1 MAWSFR
7 KRIKIAPG
15 MHINLSKSGVSTS
28 IGPKGAKVTMGPRG
42 TYLHT
47 GIPGTG
53 IYNRQKIGPGVGG
66 DTPTTT
72 PNSLYTP
79 NINPSHVMTPQDK
92 GPSEKKGCLNTFM
105 WFLCIGSALMILG
118 GFLVISD
125 TRKELKE
132 KEAQYTELVTPQA
145 AEPDANGTVEEGTV
159 AIDYSREAELRGE
172 LETIKGKLKGYNW
185 ELLVFIALFIFSVY
199 WLIVHSSTA
208 PKISAAFMSKPS
220 KSSADSSTSHT
231 ISRLR
236 GLMAKTNDPLKKKI
250 LGNYLG
256 HILSDDAQKRLKPL
270 VDKWTKKVEKN
281 PIPKS
286 EEQLHIYEQQYKE
299 AMEEAKSLIIDV
311 DGELSELEKNNFK
324 DFCDAFQAF
333 RSSIKTWGIVSST
346 RNTELKSSAYNLVN
360 KTVVIF
366 KTGQFS
372 YLRSAYQIPI
382 FPSGDRTPYYF
393 YPRFVIR
400 GSSIDNFDVY
410 AIDRIDFRYK
420 STRFI
425 EEGYRPSD
433 ARQVDTT
440 YKYVNKNGGP
450 DRRFA
455 NNPIIPVLLYGD
467 IKIMPFGDTYQVS
480 NNDAAMRL
488 DLAFK
493 TLKAGYLSKNAASEE
508 EISDTPIKAGAL
520 DTGADFVDLSN
531 YDDQLKAAAQLV
543 VTTQRGS
550 TSELQ
555 RKLGLGYARAGRIM
569 DQLEALGIV
578 GPSNGSNPRE
588 VLVGDLSSLD
598 DILRFALNKPGA
610 SGDISEQY
618 FNDLLAAAKK
628 LHDFGERLASNKEFC
643 KVVEESISGTVNWN
657 GKVLTSGKDKMPIFL
672 WTDVI
677 HSYMGLGH
685 DLDLSS
691 NEGLGIL
698 MYNTLMIDPNFQL
711 EYRFLDLI
719 RKNLTQTSES
729 FTRNAVNSMGG
740 NTDVFLLEV
749 CLKDFDKQ
757 LHNQYVVLLYR
768 FASLIA
774 KADKNITAKEAEWLN
789 KIMGLKDP
797 EGVDDVIKPVDP
809 ESQPQSKKKASPS
822 NPRSSAAKE
831 LNALIGLTSVKSEIN
846 SLTNYIK
853 VQKMREEKGMK
864 VSPVSLHCV
873 FTGNPGTGKTT
884 VARIVSEIYKE
895 LGLLQKGHLVETD
908 RSGLVAEYVGQT
920 AVKTNKI
927 IDSALDGILFIDEA
941 YSLVDGG
948 NSDYGKEAIATLL
961 KRMEDDRD
969 RLVVILAGYTDDMK
983 RFIDSNPGLQSRF
996 NRYIEFPDY
1005 SADELFQIFESST
1018 KKYEYSLTEEAASVL
1033 KSILNNAVEHKD
1045 KNFGNG
1051 RFVRNLFEKVIE
1063 NQANRISS
1071 VSDITAESLATIE
1084 VEDIQN
1090 AL

>member
-7 KRIKIAPG
+7 RRIKIAPG
-15 MHINLSKSGVSTS
+15 VHINLSKGGVSTS
-28 IGPKGAKVTMGPRG
+28 IGPKGAKVTVGPKG

-66 DTPTTT
+66 ETPSLT
-72 PNSLYTP
+72 PNNLYSP
-79 NINPSHVMTPQDK
+79 KSNPSNTNMPQDK
-92 GPSEKKGCLNTFM
+92 GPSENKGCLRTFM
-105 WFLCIGSALMILG
+105 WVLCIASTLMIIG
-118 GFLVISD
+118 GILAISD
-125 TRKELKE
+125 SNKELQAKE
-132 KEAQYTELVTPQA
+132 QQHSELISPQS
-145 AEPDANGTVEEGTV
+145 AEPRTDGEVSEEAVG
-159 AIDYSREAELRGE
+159 IDYSLEAELRGNI
-172 LETIKGKLKGYNW
+172 ETIKA
-185 ELLVFIALFIFSVY
+185 ELTRLCLLLALFIVLFVFSVY
-199 WLIVHSSTA
+199 WLIAHSSA
-208 PKISAAFMSKPS
+208 GPKISAAFMSEPS
-220 KSSADSSTSHT
+220 KATANSETAQA
-231 ISRLR
+231 LR
-236 GLMAKTNDPLKKKI
+236 KLRESIEKTNDPLKKII
-250 LGNYLG
+250 LGNHLG
-256 HILSDDAQKRLKPL
+256 HILSEDAEKRLKPL
-270 VDKWTKKVEKN
+270 VEKWTKKYQKN
-281 PIPKS
+281 PIPKC

-299 AMEEAKSLIIDV
+299 AAEEAKSLMFDIDE
-311 DGELSELEKNNFK
+311 ELSELEKNNFK
-324 DFCDAFQAF
+324 DFCEAFKAF
-333 RSSIKTWGIVSST
+333 RSSNRTWAIVSSA
-346 RNTELKSSAYNLVN
+346 RNTELKSSAYT
-360 KTVVIF
+360 TVEKAPVIF
-366 KTGQFS
+366 KTGLFS
-372 YLRSAYQIPI
+372 YLQSSFQVPV
-382 FPSGDRTPYYF
+382 FPGSDRRPYYF

-400 GSSIDNFDVY
+400 GSSIDSFEVY

-425 EEGYRPSD
+425 EEGIRPSD
-433 ARQVDTT
+433 AKQVDTT

-455 NNPIIPVLLYGD
+455 NNPVIPVLLYGD

-480 NNDAAMRL
+480 NNYAAMQL
-488 DLAFK
+488 DYAFK
-493 TLKAGYLSKNAASEE
+493 TLKAGYLSKNEAHVEKIDVGPIQE
-508 EISDTPIKAGAL
+508 GSDGIVNH
-520 DTGADFVDLSN
+520 FVDLSN
-531 YDDQLKAAAQLV
+531 YDDQLKAAAELV
-543 VTTQRGS
+543 VTNQRGS
-550 TSELQ
+550 TSDIQ
-555 RKLGLGYARAGRIM
+555 RYLGLGYARSGRIM

-578 GPSNGSNPRE
+578 GPYNGSNPRQ
-588 VLVGDLSSLD
+588 VLVNDLDSLNE
-598 DILRFALNKPGA
+598 IFNTLLERPRATG
-610 SGDISEQY
+610 GISEQY
-618 FNDLLAAAKK
+618 FDDLLAAARR
-628 LHDFGERLASNKEFC
+628 LHEFGERLASNKEFC
-643 KVVEESISGTVNWN
+643 KVIDDSISGSVNWN
-657 GKVLTSGKDKMPIFL
+657 GKLLTNGKDKIPVFL

-685 DLDLSS
+685 ELDLSS

-719 RKNLTQTSES
+719 CKNLTETSES
-729 FTRNAVNSMGG
+729 FTRNAVASMAG
-740 NTDVFLLEV
+740 NTVVFLLEV

-757 LHNQYVVLLYR
+757 LHNQYIVLLYR

-789 KIMGLKDP
+789 KIMGMKEP
-797 EGVDDVIKPVDP
+797 EGVDDVINPVEP
-809 ESQPQSKKKASPS
+809 ISQPQPKKKTSS
-822 NPRSSAAKE
+822 SKPRSSAAKE
-831 LNALIGLTSVKSEIN
+831 LNALIGLSSVKSEIN

-996 NRYIEFPDY
+996 NRYVEFPDY
-1005 SADELFQIFESST
+1005 SAEELFQIFESST
-1018 KKYEYSLTEEAASVL
+1018 KKYEYSLTEEAATVL
-1033 KSILNNAVEHKD
+1033 KSILSNAVEHKD

-1084 VEDIQN
+1084 AEDIQE